1 MAEDQSDNP
10 MEEFRL
16 ESQDV
21 RELLSFRI
29 HRLAIANDRHGQ
41 RLIMDRFGL
50 TLPQW
55 RVIGVIA
62 AIGADAPI
70 AQVLED
76 LSMNKSQLSR
86 EFKTLLEMGL
96 VTSTPDPVDRRRLRA
111 SLTEKGQALHDEVL
125 AFVHAQNE
133 IMVSHLPHEDVA
145 ALMKNLDFLIQWT
158 EAELERKRLS

>member
-1 MAEDQSDNP
+1 MAEDQSSDP
-10 MEEFRL
+10 MGEFRL
-16 ESQDV
+16 ESNDV

-41 RLIMDRFGL
+41 RLIMNRFGL

-62 AIGADAPI
+62 SIGIDAPI

-86 EFKTLLEMGL
+86 EFKTLLAMGL
-96 VTSTPDPVDRRRLRA
+96 VTSTPDDVDRRRLRA
-111 SLTEKGQALHDEVL
+111 SLTPKGQELHDQVL

-133 IMVSHLPHEDVA
+133 IMVAQLPYEAVET
-145 ALMKNLDFLIQWT
+145 MMRNLDLLIKWT
-158 EAELERKRLS
+158 EEELDRTHQP